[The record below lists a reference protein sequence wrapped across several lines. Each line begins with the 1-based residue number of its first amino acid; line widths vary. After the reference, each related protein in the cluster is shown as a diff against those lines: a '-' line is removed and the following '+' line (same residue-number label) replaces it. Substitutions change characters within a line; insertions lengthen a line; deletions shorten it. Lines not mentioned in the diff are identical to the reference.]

1 VAKQEKRQSS
11 RRLAKREER
20 QSSRRLAKREEDGPM
35 RPEVRWTI
43 GIVVGLTAMTG
54 LLILVV
60 LVALAL
66 EPPAWL
72 QIAMGV
78 FLVGVACVLAWLVSA
93 ALADRDRRLR
103 DEIEARRSATR
114 TSPRETS
121 PR

>member
-1 VAKQEKRQSS
+1 
-11 RRLAKREER
+11 
-20 QSSRRLAKREEDGPM
+20 M

-60 LVALAL
+60 LVFIAL
-66 EPPAWL
+66 EPPDWL
-72 QIAMGV
+72 QIVMGI

-103 DEIEARRSATR
+103 DEIEARRNAPRSSPR
-114 TSPRETS
+114 QTSPR
-121 PR
+121 